1 MRCIVFLLLAV
12 LTCGCNLKQREES
25 LDEREKALSE
35 KEKQLVLYENSLY
48 LWEKKLASREQLLN
62 DTKTDTVQV
71 KDSLQLT
78 DSTYIIDSTIV
89 GEWNV
94 VMTCTQTSCAGFAV
108 GDTKAEKWQFAYSG
122 KELVVKAM
130 VNNDVVRVY
139 NGYNIGNNIELVQSE
154 TGSVSPAVTNMT
166 VRLRKV
172 NDDMLE
178 GERVIIR
185 ENNCKVVFAL
195 RFGKIKE

>member
-12 LTCGCNLKQREES
+12 LTSGCNLKQREES
-25 LDEREKALSE
+25 LEEREKALSE

-48 LWEKKLASREQLLN
+48 LWEKKLASQQQLLN
-62 DTKTDTVQV
+62 DTMMKDTVNV
-71 KDSLQLT
+71 KDSVQVS

-94 VMTCTQTSCAGFAV
+94 TMTCTQTSCAGFAV

-130 VNNDVVRVY
+130 VNNEVVRVY
-139 NGYNIGNNIELVQSE
+139 NGFNTGNNIELEQSE
-154 TGSVSPAVTNMT
+154 TGAITPAVTNMT

-172 NDDMLE
+172 NDDVLE

-195 RFGKIKE
+195 RFGK